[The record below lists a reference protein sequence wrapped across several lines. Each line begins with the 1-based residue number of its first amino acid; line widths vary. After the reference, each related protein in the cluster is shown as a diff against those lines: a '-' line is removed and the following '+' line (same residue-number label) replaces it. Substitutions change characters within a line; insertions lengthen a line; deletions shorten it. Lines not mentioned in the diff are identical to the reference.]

1 MKHLEDQSSSWAV
14 KLPELRYL
22 HFALRVYL
30 AGKPQLARDAY
41 PHRLPIID
49 RPYVSIIRPSVTM
62 LIRPSV
68 TMHIRP
74 SVCVPCCRSSFSLE
88 YTSSPKVVCWS
99 VCTAI
104 TLFCPPSVLP
114 RGSLLDFLVCLYV
127 ADGLSGDLTDPCNRY
142 CPQSWRQLGICKSES
157 SIYIPVLKTDVP
169 SLVCALVRAISP
181 F

>member
-1 MKHLEDQSSSWAV
+1 MRTKAGGSHVKHLEDQSSSWAV

-104 TLFCPPSVLP
+104 TLFYPPSVLP

-127 ADGLSGDLTDPCNRY
+127 ADGLSGGLTDPCHRY
-142 CPQSWRQLGICKSES
+142 CPQSWR
-157 SIYIPVLKTDVP
+157 
-169 SLVCALVRAISP
+169 
-181 F
+181 